1 MKHLYLL
8 RHAKSASEAMTEDY
22 DVPLSALGRRQA
34 EAMAAYMARASIRP
48 DLVLCSGAA
57 RARETCDILS
67 AAGRR
72 AIETVYE
79 PRLYLASADRLL
91 RRVREVA
98 SAIEA
103 VLVVAHNP
111 GLQHLAT
118 LLTADISARQGQQ
131 PGIALAPCTLAALR
145 VPTADWPGIGPG
157 DARLDALVSAR
168 ELGA

>member
-34 EAMAAYMARASIRP
+34 EAMAAYMAREGMRP
-48 DLVLCSGAA
+48 GLVLCSAA
-57 RARETCDILS
+57 VRARETCGIL
-67 AAGRR
+67 AAGRD
-72 AIETVYE
+72 AIEIVYE

-91 RRVREVA
+91 RRIREV
-98 SAIEA
+98 SPAIDA

-118 LLTADISARQGQQ
+118 LLTADASARQRQQ
-131 PGIALAPCTLAALR
+131 PGIALAPCTLAVLR
-145 VPTADWPGIGPG
+145 VPTAHWPGLGPG